1 MDFLIMLLLIV
12 AAVICGVRYN
22 RRQNMTLRSDVCL
35 WLTKVNLAILV
46 LAIVSIIIEWST
58 DFQLRWNIGRN
69 SMLLAELTGIVA
81 FFVGIRTEKT
91 RSVKLYL
98 RIFLAFAILFLPI
111 IFFAMFFYKTYYATS
126 RHYTVCIEKGLL
138 SSSYPYFKIRKTYWI
153 MERPFTT
160 ASNSVFDPEFYDNA
174 CYSLTENGN
183 TGALIF
189 TTTNEQ
195 KNGEVCT
202 IIITDTTKYRR
213 NIRQTKAV
221 ITDKFK
227 RTSSF
232 KNYYFECIL
241 PENGWKVELA
251 SNYEN
256 TVSSSEN
263 GKNKIKRYST
273 WFDNGD
279 KDTVVISFSI
289 IDTMK
294 YQDTRAYLEIPKD
307 SLPILTP
314 NNAVDEITS
323 LFRKN
328 KVKSSTYYLPPK
340 SLQSIDLSAY

>member
-1 MDFLIMLLLIV
+1 M
-12 AAVICGVRYN
+12 
-22 RRQNMTLRSDVCL
+22 
-35 WLTKVNLAILV
+35 
-46 LAIVSIIIEWST
+46 
-58 DFQLRWNIGRN
+58 
-69 SMLLAELTGIVA
+69 
-81 FFVGIRTEKT
+81 
-91 RSVKLYL
+91 
-98 RIFLAFAILFLPI
+98 
-111 IFFAMFFYKTYYATS
+111 
-126 RHYTVCIEKGLL
+126 
-138 SSSYPYFKIRKTYWI
+138 
-153 MERPFTT
+153 
-160 ASNSVFDPEFYDNA
+160 
-174 CYSLTENGN
+174 
-183 TGALIF
+183 
-189 TTTNEQ
+189 
-195 KNGEVCT
+195 
-202 IIITDTTKYRR
+202 
-213 NIRQTKAV
+213 

-232 KNYYFECIL
+232 KNYYFECVL

-323 LFRKN
+323 LFRKT
-328 KVKSSTYYLPPK
+328 K
-340 SLQSIDLSAY
+340 

>member
-1 MDFLIMLLLIV
+1 MDFLIMSLPLAAIV
-12 AAVICGVRYN
+12 FCGVRLK
-22 RRQNMTLRSDVCL
+22 RRPGMTLRADVCL
-35 WLTKVNLAILV
+35 WLTRVHLAV
-46 LAIVSIIIEWST
+46 LALAVAGIIIECNT
-58 DFQLRWNIGRN
+58 DFQLRWNITCN
-69 SMLLAELTGIVA
+69 AMLLAWLTGIAA
-81 FFVGIRTEKT
+81 FFVGIRTDKT

-126 RHYTVCIEKGLL
+126 GHYTVCIEKGLL

-153 MERPFTT
+153 VERPFTT

-195 KNGEVCT
+195 ENGEVCT
-202 IIITDTTKYRR
+202 IIITDTAKYRR
-213 NIRQTKAV
+213 NTRQTKAL

-232 KNYYFECIL
+232 KNYYFECTL
-241 PENGWKVELA
+241 PENGWKVKLS

-256 TVSSSEN
+256 TVSSLEN

-273 WFDNGD
+273 KLDGSD
-279 KDTVVISFSI
+279 KDTVVITYNITNTKLHNNTVAS
-289 IDTMK
+289 
-294 YQDTRAYLEIPKD
+294 LEIPKD
-307 SLPILTP
+307 SLPPLTP
-314 NNAVDEITS
+314 DNAVDEITS

-328 KVKSSTYYLPPK
+328 KMKPSTYYLPPK

>member
-35 WLTKVNLAILV
+35 WLTKVNLAVLV

-126 RHYTVCIEKGLL
+126 GHYTVCIEKGLL

-195 KNGEVCT
+195 KT
-202 IIITDTTKYRR
+202 
-213 NIRQTKAV
+213 
-221 ITDKFK
+221 
-227 RTSSF
+227 
-232 KNYYFECIL
+232 
-241 PENGWKVELA
+241 
-251 SNYEN
+251 
-256 TVSSSEN
+256 
-263 GKNKIKRYST
+263 
-273 WFDNGD
+273 
-279 KDTVVISFSI
+279 
-289 IDTMK
+289 
-294 YQDTRAYLEIPKD
+294 
-307 SLPILTP
+307 
-314 NNAVDEITS
+314 
-323 LFRKN
+323 
-328 KVKSSTYYLPPK
+328 VKSAPS
-340 SLQSIDLSAY
+340 

>member
-1 MDFLIMLLLIV
+1 
-12 AAVICGVRYN
+12 
-22 RRQNMTLRSDVCL
+22 
-35 WLTKVNLAILV
+35 
-46 LAIVSIIIEWST
+46 
-58 DFQLRWNIGRN
+58 
-69 SMLLAELTGIVA
+69 
-81 FFVGIRTEKT
+81 
-91 RSVKLYL
+91 
-98 RIFLAFAILFLPI
+98 
-111 IFFAMFFYKTYYATS
+111 
-126 RHYTVCIEKGLL
+126 
-138 SSSYPYFKIRKTYWI
+138 

-232 KNYYFECIL
+232 KNYYFECVL